1 MTAATRRRF
10 LLASTVALAW
20 ALPLAFFALLLLF
33 NPYAILS
40 AAEFAVANSLGEAI
54 AVTPMAV
61 VRLASGEYAW
71 KVVPQLAV
79 PGLAAPPRREV
90 AIPIAPGQSV
100 TIRGNFDDVSLA
112 AIAVEAAGQPPQML
126 VVDRTAAIGACC
138 YAPKVRQFVVT
149 KEALEP
155 GSRKLADTV
164 AKAKEADRVA
174 GWYAW
179 VGSGLAVGVLFVLS
193 LLAWLA
199 TGRRADS
206 PA

>member
-1 MTAATRRRF
+1 MDAASRRRL

-20 ALPLAFFALLLLF
+20 ALPLAFFALILLL

-40 AAEFAVANSLGEAI
+40 AADFTVTNSLDEAI

-61 VRLASGEYAW
+61 VRLASGEYHW

-90 AIPIAPGQSV
+90 AIPVPPGQAV
-100 TIRGNFDDVSLA
+100 AIRGNFDDVSLA
-112 AIAVEAAGQPPQML
+112 AIAVEAAGQPLRML
-126 VVDRTAAIGACC
+126 VVDRAAAIGTCC
-138 YAPKVRQFVVT
+138 YAPKARRLVVT
-149 KEALEP
+149 KEELEP
-155 GSRKLADTV
+155 GSRNLADAI
-164 AKAKEADRVA
+164 AKAKEADRTL

-179 VGSGLAVGVLFVLS
+179 VGSGLAVGVLFLVS
-193 LLAWLA
+193 LVAYLGI
-199 TGRRADS
+199 TRRAES

>member
-1 MTAATRRRF
+1 MKAATRRRL

-20 ALPLAFFALLLLF
+20 AQPLAFFALLLLF

-40 AAEFAVANSLGEAI
+40 AAEFTVANALDERI
-54 AVTPMAV
+54 EVTPMAV
-61 VRLASGEYAW
+61 VRLVSGEYHW

-90 AIPIAPGQSV
+90 AIAVPPGQSV

-112 AIAVEAAGQPPQML
+112 AIAVEAAGQPLQML

-138 YAPKVRQFVVT
+138 YAPKARQFVVT

-155 GSRKLADTV
+155 GSRNLADTV
-164 AKAKEADRVA
+164 AKAKEADRA
-174 GWYAW
+174 PGWYAW
-179 VGSGLAVGVLFVLS
+179 VGGGLAVGVLFLLS
-193 LLAWLA
+193 LAAYLGTA
-199 TGRRADS
+199 RREQS